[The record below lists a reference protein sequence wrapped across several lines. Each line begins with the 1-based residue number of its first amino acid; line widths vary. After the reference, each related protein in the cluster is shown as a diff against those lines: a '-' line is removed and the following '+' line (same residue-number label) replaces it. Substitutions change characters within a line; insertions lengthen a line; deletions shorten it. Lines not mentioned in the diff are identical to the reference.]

1 MKKVIVSV
9 LLLGLIVS
17 LAACNT
23 NNLAEYKK
31 ALEKTD
37 QITSGQMSA
46 EFSMSIDFETE
57 GMTADEIKNL
67 NYYKDMKG
75 SFGAVFD
82 YEADKSIFRNYINF
96 GGMGF
101 DYDMYFDSGEM
112 IMKLPVVGKY
122 MKLNEMMNSSSVDE
136 EKFSRKI
143 ISEETI
149 KLIGEKWVSL
159 MNEDDV
165 FKGKDIILT
174 TPDGEVKT
182 TEYSITLKSEQIRSL
197 ILGVSELLEKEES
210 LKQFYEEYRGRDNS
224 KSFEEIIGLI
234 KDNIENYDV
243 ENFKYT
249 ALVDIDGYIVSE
261 NIIFSIRS
269 NDASPLFKGAD
280 YSLDIKNWN
289 INKEQS
295 FDFPVLTDK
304 NTLKADEMGEM
315 PDIMKSLFKN
325 E

>member
-1 MKKVIVSV
+1 MKKIIVSV
-9 LLLGLIVS
+9 LLLSLMVS
-17 LAACNT
+17 LTSCNT

-31 ALEKTD
+31 ALEKTN

-75 SFGAVFD
+75 SIGSVFD
-82 YEADKSIFRNYINF
+82 SETDRLILRNYINF

-101 DYDMYFDSGEM
+101 DYDMYYDGVEM
-112 IMKLPVVGKY
+112 VMKLPVVGKY
-122 MKLNEMMNSSSVDE
+122 IKLNEMMDLSYVE
-136 EKFSRKI
+136 EEPGSKI
-143 ISEETI
+143 ISDDTM

-197 ILGVSELLEKEES
+197 ILEGSQLLANDKSLEK
-210 LKQFYEEYRGRDNS
+210 FYEEYKGRDNS

-234 KDNIENYDV
+234 KDNVEDYDV

-261 NIIFSIRS
+261 SIIFSIKS
-269 NDASPLFKGAD
+269 NGASDLFKGAD
-280 YSLDIKNWN
+280 YNLNIKNWN

-295 FDFPVLTDK
+295 FEFPALTDK
-304 NTLKADEMGEM
+304 NTLKVDEMGEM